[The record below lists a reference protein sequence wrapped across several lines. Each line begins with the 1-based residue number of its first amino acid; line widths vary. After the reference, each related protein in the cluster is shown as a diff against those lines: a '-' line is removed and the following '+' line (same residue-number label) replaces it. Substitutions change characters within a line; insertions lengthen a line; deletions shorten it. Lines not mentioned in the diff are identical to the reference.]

1 VHDLVFS
8 ADDAPQLANLP
19 DLGPALRDCLM
30 KKKCN
35 GNSLVHHLQGCLPV
49 AKSACKAPP
58 VDQPSCCIMLHVLLA
73 TLLGLY
79 PNCVK
84 KPPFAVRARIFA
96 RVHGLLTACADAQ
109 AAFAAQ
115 HRPLLVFALAEY
127 TCRLIPV
134 YFPAEHE
141 SMCSNQAVLAYFEQG
156 PAIFDAFRQECVDDG
171 MEPWAKLAASA
182 QEAHEKLSRTYRS
195 KCRLSQQLKKPPHCE
210 TSIEALRAALECQRM
225 VSYGCHW
232 SNESLM
238 STEYAA
244 LLSEKGLE
252 RDVAAI
258 HSLVKVA
265 ELPGSIKSMQVSLV
279 LLYADQGQM
288 CYDVGVAKSHGGV
301 KNVQILHLFFKKK
314 ILLSHLLSF
323 KIFEPLV
330 QLLHR
335 MPVLDTV

>member
-1 VHDLVFS
+1 
-8 ADDAPQLANLP
+8 
-19 DLGPALRDCLM
+19 
-30 KKKCN
+30 
-35 GNSLVHHLQGCLPV
+35 
-49 AKSACKAPP
+49 
-58 VDQPSCCIMLHVLLA
+58 VLLA